1 MPKSALGDL
10 RVLDLSTRL
19 SGAYAAKLLGDNG
32 ADVVLLEDAN
42 GHPARAEAPF
52 LDGEPGVERS
62 LVHAYVNANKR
73 SVCAPGDA
81 TRFDAFVR
89 AADIV
94 VTSDHETAERASE
107 AGGDR
112 AVVVAVTPYGLKTP
126 MAEAPGNDLTTSAVT
141 GWALINGD
149 EGGPPLRPTLHQSE
163 YLAGVIAYSGAV
175 AAIFERDRNG
185 FGQIVD
191 VCELEPMLWMAAPSI
206 LATAQGDA
214 PARGRG
220 RPGVFS
226 GPVPTS
232 DGHFSVTFS
241 RPHFWTEAMKAL
253 GLTDLAE
260 DPRYLSR
267 LVRQQEAATLEPR
280 IEGAIA
286 ARGRWELFD
295 ALSKERATV
304 GIVLDMADITTS
316 EHLASRDIFG
326 ETSIEGRVVRT
337 LSSPCVM
344 SETPWRQRRPAPA
357 LGAHTESVLAEWGI
371 AEREVA
377 S

>member
-1 MPKSALGDL
+1 MTKSALEDL

-32 ADVVLLEDAN
+32 ADVVLLEGAG
-42 GHPARAEAPF
+42 GHPARSEAPF
-52 LDGEPGVERS
+52 LDDEPGVERS

-73 SVCAPGDA
+73 SVRSASAAVTDELI
-81 TRFDAFVR
+81 R

-94 VTSDHETAERASE
+94 VVSDAETARRASE
-107 AGGDR
+107 VGGER
-112 AVVVAVTPYGLKTP
+112 TVVAAVTPYGLEST
-126 MAEAPGNDLTTSAVT
+126 MAAAPGNDLTTAAVA
-141 GWALINGD
+141 GWALVNGD

-163 YLAGVIAYSGAV
+163 YLAGVVAYSGAV
-175 AAIFERDRNG
+175 AAVFERDRHG
-185 FGQIVD
+185 IGQTVD

-206 LATAQGDA
+206 LATAQGDG

-253 GLTDLAE
+253 GLNDLAE
-260 DPRYLSR
+260 DPRYLNR

-304 GIVLDMADITTS
+304 GIVLDMADIATS
-316 EHLASRDIFG
+316 EHLASRGIFG
-326 ETSIEGRVVRT
+326 ETSIDGRSVRT

-344 SETPWRQRRPAPA
+344 SETPWQQRRPAPV
-357 LGAHTESVLAEWGI
+357 LGADTEAVLAEWGI
-371 AEREVA
+371 GAQEVA